1 MIVFIN
7 YYFVIY
13 LLRFYQLLAL
23 YIFFLITLSVAVLL
37 RPLGVSSNQFVTLP
51 FLTLQLMF
59 HFKFLFQTTD
69 RNYTL

>member
-7 YYFVIY
+7 YYFVIF

-37 RPLGVSSNQFVTLP
+37 RPLGVSSNQLCYIAFFNFAIDVS
-51 FLTLQLMF
+51 F
-59 HFKFLFQTTD
+59 
-69 RNYTL
+69 

>member
-7 YYFVIY
+7 YYFVIF

-37 RPLGVSSNQFVTLP
+37 RPLGVSSNQYYFVT
-51 FLTLQLMF
+51 FAF
-59 HFKFLFQTTD
+59 FNFSIDVSF
-69 RNYTL
+69 